1 MKIGFDGYA
10 IGGLAVGETQNEMF
24 STLDVVKEFLPGSLE
39 SSRLTD
45 HKEGFVMGRLVFSL
59 LNKTYAFES
68 NNETNG
74 HEICITQSKGP
85 FLDFYALWTLEV
97 INENQTKVKF
107 ETKFTLP
114 FVLKII
120 ATQSMIDKIG
130 HKFINAFANQLL
142 K

>member
-1 MKIGFDGYA
+1 MSHSFEGFEIFEAPPERIIALINNFESY
-10 IGGLAVGETQNEMF
+10 
-24 STLDVVKEFLPGSLE
+24 KEFLPSCLE
-39 SSRLTD
+39 SSRLAD
-45 HKEGFVMGRLVFSL
+45 DEEGYVMGRLVFSL

-68 NNETNG
+68 NNQTNG
-74 HEICITQSKGP
+74 QEIRITQSKGP
-85 FLDFYALWTLEV
+85 FLDFYALWTLEP

-120 ATQSMIDKIG
+120 ATQSMIDNIG
-130 HKFINAFANQLL
+130 QKFINAFANQLL

>member
-1 MKIGFDGYA
+1 MSHSFEGFEIFEA
-10 IGGLAVGETQNEMF
+10 PPERILALINNFE
-24 STLDVVKEFLPGSLE
+24 SYKEFLPSCLE
-39 SSRLTD
+39 SSRLAD
-45 HKEGFVMGRLVFSL
+45 DEEGYVMGRLVFSL

-68 NNETNG
+68 NNQTNG
-74 HEICITQSKGP
+74 QEISITQSKGP
-85 FLDFYALWTLEV
+85 FLDFYALWTLEP

-120 ATQSMIDKIG
+120 ATQSMIDNIG
-130 HKFINAFANQLL
+130 QKFINAFANQLL

>member
-1 MKIGFDGYA
+1 MSSSFEGSEIFEA
-10 IGGLAVGETQNEMF
+10 PPERILALVNNFE
-24 STLDVVKEFLPGSLE
+24 SYKDFLPGCLE
-39 SSRLTD
+39 SSRLAD
-45 HKEGFVMGRLVFSL
+45 DEEGCVMGRLVFSL

-68 NNETNG
+68 NNQTNG
-74 HEICITQSKGP
+74 QEISITQSNGP
-85 FLDFYALWTLEV
+85 FLDFYALWALEA

-120 ATQSMIDKIG
+120 ATQSMIDNIG
-130 HKFINAFANQLL
+130 QKFINAFANQLL

>member
-1 MKIGFDGYA
+1 
-10 IGGLAVGETQNEMF
+10 
-24 STLDVVKEFLPGSLE
+24 
-39 SSRLTD
+39 
-45 HKEGFVMGRLVFSL
+45 MGRLVFSL

-68 NNETNG
+68 NNQTNG
-74 HEICITQSKGP
+74 QEISITQSKGP
-85 FLDFYALWTLEV
+85 FLDFYALWTLEA

-120 ATQSMIDKIG
+120 ATQSMIDNIG
-130 HKFINAFANQLL
+130 QKFINAFANQLL

>member
-1 MKIGFDGYA
+1 MSSSFEGSEIFEA
-10 IGGLAVGETQNEMF
+10 PPERILALINNFE
-24 STLDVVKEFLPGSLE
+24 SYKDFLPGCLE
-39 SSRLTD
+39 SSRLAD
-45 HKEGFVMGRLVFSL
+45 DEEGCVMGRLVFSL

-68 NNETNG
+68 NNQTNG
-74 HEICITQSKGP
+74 QEISITQSKGP
-85 FLDFYALWTLEV
+85 FLDFYALWALEA

-107 ETKFTLP
+107 QTKFTLP

-120 ATQSMIDKIG
+120 ATQSMIDNIG

>member
-1 MKIGFDGYA
+1 MSHSFEGFEIFEA
-10 IGGLAVGETQNEMF
+10 PPERILALINNFE
-24 STLDVVKEFLPGSLE
+24 SYKEFLPSCLE
-39 SSRLTD
+39 SSRLAD
-45 HKEGFVMGRLVFSL
+45 DQEGYVMGRLVFSL

-68 NNETNG
+68 NNQTNG
-74 HEICITQSKGP
+74 QEISITQSKGP
-85 FLDFYALWTLEV
+85 FLDFYALWTLEA

-120 ATQSMIDKIG
+120 ATQSMIDNIG

>member
-1 MKIGFDGYA
+1 MSHSFEGFEIFEA
-10 IGGLAVGETQNEMF
+10 PPERILALINNFE
-24 STLDVVKEFLPGSLE
+24 SYKEFLPSCLE
-39 SSRLTD
+39 SSRLAD
-45 HKEGFVMGRLVFSL
+45 DEEGYVMGRLVFSL

-68 NNETNG
+68 NNQTNG
-74 HEICITQSKGP
+74 QEISITQSKGP
-85 FLDFYALWTLEV
+85 FLDFYALWALEA

-120 ATQSMIDKIG
+120 ATQSMIDNIG
-130 HKFINAFANQLL
+130 CKFINAFANQLL

>member
-1 MKIGFDGYA
+1 MSHSFEGFEIFEA
-10 IGGLAVGETQNEMF
+10 PPERILALINNFE
-24 STLDVVKEFLPGSLE
+24 SYKEFLPSCLE
-39 SSRLTD
+39 SSRLAD
-45 HKEGFVMGRLVFSL
+45 DQEGYVMGRLVFSL

-68 NNETNG
+68 NNQTNG
-74 HEICITQSKGP
+74 QEISITQSKGP
-85 FLDFYALWTLEV
+85 FLDFDALWTLEA

-120 ATQSMIDKIG
+120 ATQSMIDNIG
-130 HKFINAFANQLL
+130 QKFINAFANQLL

>member
-1 MKIGFDGYA
+1 MSHSFEGFEIFEA
-10 IGGLAVGETQNEMF
+10 PPERILALINNFE
-24 STLDVVKEFLPGSLE
+24 SYKEFLPSCLE
-39 SSRLTD
+39 SSRLAD
-45 HKEGFVMGRLVFSL
+45 DEEGYVMGRLVFSL

-68 NNETNG
+68 NNQTNG
-74 HEICITQSKGP
+74 QEIRITQSKGP
-85 FLDFYALWTLEV
+85 FLDFYALWTLEA
-97 INENQTKVKF
+97 INENQTKIKF

-120 ATQSMIDKIG
+120 ATQSMIDNIG

>member
-1 MKIGFDGYA
+1 MSNSFEGFEIFEAPPERIIALINNFESY
-10 IGGLAVGETQNEMF
+10 
-24 STLDVVKEFLPGSLE
+24 KEFLPSCLE
-39 SSRLTD
+39 SSRLAD
-45 HKEGFVMGRLVFSL
+45 DEEGFVMGRLVFSL

-68 NNETNG
+68 NNQTNG
-74 HEICITQSKGP
+74 QEISITQSKGP
-85 FLDFYALWTLEV
+85 FLDFYALWTLEA

-120 ATQSMIDKIG
+120 ATQSMIDNIG
-130 HKFINAFANQLL
+130 QKFINAFANQLL

>member
-1 MKIGFDGYA
+1 MSSSFEGSEIFEA
-10 IGGLAVGETQNEMF
+10 PPERILALVNNFE
-24 STLDVVKEFLPGSLE
+24 SYKDFLPSCLE

-45 HKEGFVMGRLVFSL
+45 DEEGCVMGRLVFSL

-68 NNETNG
+68 NNQTNG
-74 HEICITQSKGP
+74 QEISITQSKGP
-85 FLDFYALWTLEV
+85 FLDFYALWTLEA
-97 INENQTKVKF
+97 INENQTKVEFK
-107 ETKFTLP
+107 TKFTLP

-120 ATQSMIDKIG
+120 ATQSMIDNIG